1 MATTA
6 QQEEMSKRDRVL
18 GRLRERYPDKKFEDD
33 EEIYGQIGD
42 DYDNLE
48 KENTAYK
55 DREKSLSDMFAAD
68 PRSAQFLTEMS
79 KGGNPV
85 LSLLKN
91 FGPDI
96 KETLDDPEKMQELA
110 DAWAEDQKRIAK
122 SRQLDDEYAN
132 NMEKSLDDLRQYQ
145 EQHGLSDEQTDAIIF
160 GLISIVRD
168 GVMGKF
174 TPESFELISKA
185 INHDNDVAQAEDEGT
200 IAGRNQKITEKLR
213 KSRKGDGLGMLN
225 GKNNNGAGNSQGRM
239 RGIFA
244 LADEART

>member
-1 MATTA
+1 MSTTE
-6 QQEEMSKRDRVL
+6 QGQKSRRETVI

-68 PRSAQFLTEMS
+68 PRSAEFLTELS

-85 LSLLKN
+85 ISLLKN

-122 SRQLDDEYAN
+122 SKQLDDEYAN
-132 NMEKSLDDLRQYQ
+132 NMEKSLADLRKYQ
-145 EQHGLSDEQTDAIIF
+145 EDNGLSDEQTDAIIF

-185 INHDNDVAQAEDEGT
+185 INHDEDVAQAESEGT
-200 IAGRNQKITEKLR
+200 VAGRNQKITEKLR
-213 KSRKGDGLGMLN
+213 KSRKGDGLGPLN
-225 GKNNNGAGNSQGRM
+225 GKNNAQSSEPGGM
-239 RGIFA
+239 DVFA
-244 LADEART
+244 LADLAK